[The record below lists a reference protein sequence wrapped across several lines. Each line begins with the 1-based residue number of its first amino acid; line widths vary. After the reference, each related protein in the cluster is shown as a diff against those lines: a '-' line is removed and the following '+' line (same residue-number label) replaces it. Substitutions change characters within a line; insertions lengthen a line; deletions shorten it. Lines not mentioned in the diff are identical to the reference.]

1 MTEFDPQ
8 NPNQPWLAA
17 GGEYIPLSSPF
28 KIGRSSKCRHVINKV
43 NASREHSLLQYD
55 DVERRWLIIDL
66 GSTNGTYV
74 NGQRIMQPVPLRNG
88 DQISIGDEILVF
100 HKPDTG
106 DQTENA
112 YTISDQTVVSID
124 QAPCWLLI
132 ADVKQS
138 TQLIQQISQQEWSE
152 RLRIWAEECKSIVH
166 GSGGLINEY
175 MGDGLLAFWR
185 DAPGQQSGMAD
196 VLKRFNV
203 LESASGMDFRIVCHY
218 GLVGIGGG
226 MSSGLEKLAGEELNF
241 VFKAEKPAGRTGK
254 KINLTQAAV
263 ARLGDELQALETGDF
278 SVPGFAGSH
287 KLFTVLFE
295 SQTP

>member
-1 MTEFDPQ
+1 MAIMEFDPQ

-17 GGEYIPLSSPF
+17 DGEYIPLSSPF
-28 KIGRSSKCRHVINKV
+28 NIGRSSKCRHVIHDVK
-43 NASREHSLLQYD
+43 ASREHTLLQYND
-55 DVERRWLIIDL
+55 IERRWLLIDL
-66 GSTNGTYV
+66 GSTNGTYL
-74 NGQRIMQPVPLRNG
+74 NGQRITQPVPLYND
-88 DQISIGDEILVF
+88 DQISIGDVILVF
-100 HKPDTG
+100 HEPEAG
-106 DQTENA
+106 DQTENV
-112 YTISDQTVVSID
+112 YTVLDRTVVSIN

-152 RLRIWAEECKSIVH
+152 KLRIWAEECKHIVH

-185 DAPGQQSGMAD
+185 DQPGQKSRMAD
-196 VLKRFNV
+196 VLKQFND

-241 VFKAEKPAGRTGK
+241 AFKIEKPAGRTGK
-254 KINLTQAAV
+254 KINLTQSAV
-263 ARLGDELQALETGDF
+263 ARLGDILETLETAEAE
-278 SVPGFAGSH
+278 VAGFAGTH
-287 KLFTVLFE
+287 KLFTAVF
-295 SQTP
+295 